1 MRSYDKRYTIP
12 TEQLL
17 SHPNIRYKKK
27 RVNYSISEDLIN
39 DFNIYADKD
48 NLNRSA
54 VLETF
59 IKNFLVQVGVRKENR
74 T

>member
-1 MRSYDKRYTIP
+1 MEDKRYTIP

-39 DFNIYADKD
+39 DFNIYADKE

-59 IKNFLVQVGVRKENR
+59 IRNFLVQVGVRKKNQI
-74 T
+74 

>member
-1 MRSYDKRYTIP
+1 MEDKRYTVP

-17 SHPNIRYKKK
+17 FPNIKYKKK

-39 DFNIYADKD
+39 DFNTYADKE

-59 IKNFLVQVGVRKENR
+59 IRNFLIQVGVRKKNQ

>member
-1 MRSYDKRYTIP
+1 MEDKRYIVP
-12 TEQLL
+12 REQSLF
-17 SHPNIRYKKK
+17 PNIRYKKK
-27 RVNYSISEDLIN
+27 RVNYSISEDLIS
-39 DFNIYADKD
+39 DFNTYADKE

-59 IKNFLVQVGVRKENR
+59 IRNFLIQVGVRGENR